1 MKKSQLKQIIT
12 EQVDAIIE
20 NGNNNYAPVV
30 IPSDKVTDM
39 YVVVEMAKRG
49 IRGIY
54 ITLEDLKRETE
65 SSYDVKDQI
74 VEVSDF
80 KDDDYTDREAA
91 IESIYETVIASLPK
105 IKRLLT
111 VNDVKSLRQGDNVKT
126 FAKKDTAFII

>member
-1 MKKSQLKQIIT
+1 
-12 EQVDAIIE
+12 
-20 NGNNNYAPVV
+20 
-30 IPSDKVTDM
+30 M

-49 IRGIY
+49 IRSVY

-91 IESIYETVIASLPK
+91 IESIYETVLQSLPK
-105 IKRLLT
+105 IKQLFAANN
-111 VNDVKSLRQGDNVKT
+111 VEDLRQGINVEA

>member
-12 EQVDAIIE
+12 EQVDAIIK
-20 NGNNNYAPVV
+20 NGDNNDAPVV

-49 IRGIY
+49 IRGVY
-54 ITLEDLKRETE
+54 ITLEDLERETE

>member
-20 NGNNNYAPVV
+20 NGDNNYAPVV
-30 IPSDKVTDM
+30 IPSDKITDM

-49 IRGIY
+49 IRGVY
-54 ITLEDLKRETE
+54 ITLEDLNRDSEL
-65 SSYDVKDQI
+65 SYDVKDQI

-91 IESIYETVIASLPK
+91 IESIFETVVTSAPK
-105 IKRLLT
+105 IKKLLT
-111 VNDVKSLRQGDNVKT
+111 DNNIEDLRQGVAPVANKQTV
-126 FAKKDTAFII
+126 FII

>member
-20 NGNNNYAPVV
+20 NGDNNDAPVV

-49 IRGIY
+49 IRGVY

-80 KDDDYTDREAA
+80 KDDDYTDRDSA

-105 IKRLLT
+105 IKQLFAA
-111 VNDVKSLRQGDNVKT
+111 NDVESLRQGINVEA